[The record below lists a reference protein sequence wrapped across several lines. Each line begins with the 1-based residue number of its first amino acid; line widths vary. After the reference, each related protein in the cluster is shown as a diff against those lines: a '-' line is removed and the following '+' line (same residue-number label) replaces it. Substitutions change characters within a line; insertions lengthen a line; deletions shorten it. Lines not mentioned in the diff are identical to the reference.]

1 LKNKLLLLF
10 ITGLLQS
17 SIAQELPNGFV
28 FLENQVPNLR
38 TELGYASR
46 KNFIGRVI
54 EGYKE
59 GQKTI
64 GTKALA
70 SALKQVQENLK
81 PFGLGLKIYDAYRP
95 QRAVNDFI
103 SWSKRPDDTLT
114 KSTYYPKLAKNRL
127 FELGYISNRSGHS
140 RGSTVDL
147 TLIYLEGEKKGNT
160 LDMGGNWDFF
170 GIQSNYF
177 FEDITKKQKSNRK
190 LLREI
195 MEAGG
200 FSPYD
205 EEWWHFTLKK
215 EPFPNRYFDFVAH

>member
-1 LKNKLLLLF
+1 M
-10 ITGLLQS
+10 
-17 SIAQELPNGFV
+17 
-28 FLENQVPNLR
+28 
-38 TELGYASR
+38 
-46 KNFIGRVI
+46 
-54 EGYKE
+54 
-59 GQKTI
+59 
-64 GTKALA
+64 
-70 SALKQVQENLK
+70 
-81 PFGLGLKIYDAYRP
+81 
-95 QRAVNDFI
+95 
-103 SWSKRPDDTLT
+103 
-114 KSTYYPKLAKNRL
+114 
-127 FELGYISNRSGHS
+127 
-140 RGSTVDL
+140 DL